1 MIQMIILKEFQII
14 SGLEGYVEA
23 IEDRKLYRIVDLI
36 RLESK
41 DINNEILELVDM
53 SAEFIVQQVIHSLN
67 QNVTK
72 KKPCKKL
79 NMNILFNILSDFYKI
94 YLKKHNEDGDEN
106 SFKSFG
112 LVSIAYLINW
122 LKPFGVSIAIS
133 ERKILF
139 DVENF
144 NYLYSKKSNRFK

>member
-1 MIQMIILKEFQII
+1 MIILKEFQII

-72 KKPCKKL
+72 KKPSKKL

-106 SFKSFG
+106 LFKSFG
-112 LVSIAYLINW
+112 LVSMGYLINW
-122 LKPFGVSIAIS
+122 LKPLGVSIVIT

-139 DVENF
+139 DVGYF
-144 NYLYSKKSNRFK
+144 NYLYSKKSNRLR

>member
-1 MIQMIILKEFQII
+1 MIQMIILKEYQNK

-23 IEDRKLYRIVDLI
+23 IEERKLHRVIDLI
-36 RLESK
+36 QL
-41 DINNEILELVDM
+41 DLQYINEEILELVEM
-53 SAEFIVQQVIHSLN
+53 SAEFVVQQVIHSLI
-67 QNVTK
+67 QNATQK
-72 KKPCKKL
+72 RPSRKF
-79 NMNILFNILSDFYKI
+79 NMNILFKILSDFYKI
-94 YLKKHNEDGDEN
+94 YLKKHNQDGDEN

-112 LVSIAYLINW
+112 LVSMAYLINW

>member
-72 KKPCKKL
+72 KKPSKKL

-106 SFKSFG
+106 LFKSFG
-112 LVSIAYLINW
+112 LVSMGYLINW
-122 LKPFGVSIAIS
+122 LKPLGVSIVIT

-139 DVENF
+139 DVGYF
-144 NYLYSKKSNRFK
+144 NYLYSKKSNRLR

>member
-72 KKPCKKL
+72 KKPSKKL

-112 LVSIAYLINW
+112 LVSMGYLINW
-122 LKPFGVSIAIS
+122 LKPLGVSIVIT

-139 DVENF
+139 DVGYF
-144 NYLYSKKSNRFK
+144 NYLYSKKSNRLR